1 MMTSCYILKSS
12 FDVLHE
18 KSSKCNFILERL
30 KLFFCQNN
38 KQFVENKNSLTKL
51 EAAISIYARVR
62 NSRTS

>member
-18 KSSKCNFILERL
+18 KSSKCSFTLERL

-38 KQFVENKNSLTKL
+38 KQFAENKNIITKRK
-51 EAAISIYARVR
+51 AAISIYARVR
-62 NSRTS
+62 SSWTS